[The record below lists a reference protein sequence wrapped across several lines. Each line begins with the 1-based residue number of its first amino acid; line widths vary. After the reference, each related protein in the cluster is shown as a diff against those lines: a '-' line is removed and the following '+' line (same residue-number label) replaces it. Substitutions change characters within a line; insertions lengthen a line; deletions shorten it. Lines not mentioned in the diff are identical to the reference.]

1 MNTVDQSLLKMRVGK
16 SLLRRYGVTTISR
29 LLKSIGLFCKRALSK
44 RRYCAKETCN
54 FKAPTHRSHPIV
66 SRSIMIENQDKGD
79 EVMYKMYMGI
89 HMYSHH
95 ICVVY
100 MGIHMGWLR
109 LVGSV
114 CIPIYKGHEVMYK
127 NHYGEDFCEDSQ
139 QIHHDLY
146 CIMICIASYIM
157 IENQDK
163 GHVGM
168 NTIPTCPSNHYGQDV
183 STNYYGQDF

>member
-1 MNTVDQSLLKMRVGK
+1 
-16 SLLRRYGVTTISR
+16 
-29 LLKSIGLFCKRALSK
+29 
-44 RRYCAKETCN
+44 
-54 FKAPTHRSHPIV
+54 
-66 SRSIMIENQDKGD
+66 MIENQDKGD

-183 STNYYGQDF
+183 STNYYGQDFWERWRMNIVDQSFMRIVSRSIIIENAHKEHTQNAM

>member
-1 MNTVDQSLLKMRVGK
+1 
-16 SLLRRYGVTTISR
+16 
-29 LLKSIGLFCKRALSK
+29 
-44 RRYCAKETCN
+44 
-54 FKAPTHRSHPIV
+54 
-66 SRSIMIENQDKGD
+66 
-79 EVMYKMYMGI
+79 
-89 HMYSHH
+89 
-95 ICVVY
+95 
-100 MGIHMGWLR
+100 
-109 LVGSV
+109 
-114 CIPIYKGHEVMYK
+114 MYK

-183 STNYYGQDF
+183 STNYYGQDFWERWRMNIVDQSFMRIVSRSIIIENAHKEHTQNAM